1 MLSRPCRRTGQYG
14 VNFRFVR
21 CKTGIFFNTGQKA
34 RPLLC
39 FIEKRHSSCEKL
51 NTGQLSRFTCTH
63 TGQKSCVKREY
74 YSTPDK
80 TPYCPVR
87 RQGRLLSRVFQAKF
101 LNIKHKITCEGGLH
115 AGQTHDWKT
124 VCCFFSLAVNFFQF
138 SIEPQA
144 ITSSLPK
151 LCFFFLE

>member
-80 TPYCPVR
+80 HRTVR
-87 RQGRLLSRVFQAKF
+87 CAGRVWFRVLICCRVFSKQNF
-101 LNIKHKITCEGGLH
+101 LTLNIKLPVKVDCMQGKHMTGKQCAAFSHWPSISSSFLLNHK
-115 AGQTHDWKT
+115 Q
-124 VCCFFSLAVNFFQF
+124 
-138 SIEPQA
+138 
-144 ITSSLPK
+144 
-151 LCFFFLE
+151 

>member
-21 CKTGIFFNTGQKA
+21 CKTGLFFNTGQKA

-115 AGQTHDWKT
+115 L
-124 VCCFFSLAVNFFQF
+124 SLIHISEPTRQEAISYAVFCLKKKN
-138 SIEPQA
+138 
-144 ITSSLPK
+144 ITLARKK
-151 LCFFFLE
+151 LLLVVQ